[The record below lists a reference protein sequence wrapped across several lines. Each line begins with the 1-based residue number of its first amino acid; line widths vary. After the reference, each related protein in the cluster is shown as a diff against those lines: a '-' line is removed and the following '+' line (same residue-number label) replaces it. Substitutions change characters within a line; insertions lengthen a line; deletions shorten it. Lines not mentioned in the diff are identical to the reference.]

1 MPNKDNKINE
11 LESSIIKLKSELAE
25 EKNKNINLSNEISM
39 LKQQMT
45 QMQSQINNQNNI
57 QIDNSNNST
66 GANYSNE
73 ALMKLTKEK
82 DDLLEKIK
90 RYPVIL
96 EKGEKLISIIFSSVN
111 QNFNYSLICKNTD
124 NIHKIE
130 EQLYNQYPQL
140 METENYF
147 SFKGKLLNRFQVF
160 EKNSIKN
167 GDTIIL
173 KQIDP
178 NAILK

>member
-1 MPNKDNKINE
+1 
-11 LESSIIKLKSELAE
+11 
-25 EKNKNINLSNEISM
+25 M
-39 LKQQMT
+39 LKKQMT
-45 QMQSQINNQNNI
+45 QMQSQINNQNSI
-57 QIDNSNNST
+57 QIDNSNIST
-66 GANYSNE
+66 EANYSNE
-73 ALMKLTKEK
+73 ALMKLNKEK

-124 NIHKIE
+124 NIQKIE

-147 SFKGKLLNRFQVF
+147 SFKGKLLNRFQAF
-160 EKNSIKN
+160 EKNNIKN

-173 KQIDP
+173 KPIDP
-178 NAILK
+178 NTILK

>member
-1 MPNKDNKINE
+1 
-11 LESSIIKLKSELAE
+11 
-25 EKNKNINLSNEISM
+25 
-39 LKQQMT
+39 
-45 QMQSQINNQNNI
+45 
-57 QIDNSNNST
+57 
-66 GANYSNE
+66 
-73 ALMKLTKEK
+73 MKLNKEK

-96 EKGEKLISIIFSSVN
+96 EKGEKLISIIFSSIN

-124 NIHKIE
+124 NIQKIE
-130 EQLYNQYPQL
+130 EQLYNQYPQI

-147 SFKGKLLNRFQVF
+147 SFKGKLLNKFQAF
-160 EKNSIKN
+160 EKNNIKN

-178 NAILK
+178 NTILK

>member
-73 ALMKLTKEK
+73 ALRKLTKE
-82 DDLLEKIK
+82 
-90 RYPVIL
+90 
-96 EKGEKLISIIFSSVN
+96 
-111 QNFNYSLICKNTD
+111 LICKNTD